1 MKLNVIAVDEYLAL
15 QSQEK
20 QLILHELRDIIR
32 KTAPEAEE
40 GIFWNM
46 PGYRWNGPLVYF
58 AAYKNHIGFY
68 PGPDAIAEYADKLT
82 GYKTSKGAIQF
93 SYVEVLP
100 KKMIEDIILFR
111 MKQNEQK
118 KKSKK
123 G

>member
-15 QSQEK
+15 QSHEK
-20 QLILHELRDIIR
+20 QFILHELRDIIR

-100 KKMIEDIILFR
+100 KKMIEDIIVFR